1 MTQLLCPSQG
11 AGDPVQGEGFNDFGA
26 LHPAIPS
33 FLRQWPSHFTLRLGP
48 TQALGCVSAF
58 LLLRISGLVLQV
70 QLGHFALLLENGLC
84 LISETKFRF
93 IHFVPFYNKIHNFL
107 LDVFDAEYC
116 PGMCSLFFFLEQT
129 FSHHLCLTH
138 CFPALPSSQVRVCIP
153 SSAPGPSCLHSF
165 IHSFSIYHVDTVSHS
180 MLPGTWFSEE
190 TWSMSPEGSGF
201 SST

>member
-93 IHFVPFYNKIHNFL
+93 IHYVPFYNKIHNFL

-116 PGMCSLFFFLEQT
+116 PGMCSLFFLEQT
-129 FSHHLCLTH
+129 FSHHCAQH
-138 CFPALPSSQVRVCIP
+138 IVSQPYLHPKSECAYLVQL
-153 SSAPGPSCLHSF
+153 PGPPVFIHSF
-165 IHSFSIYHVDTVSHS
+165 IHSVFT
-180 MLPGTWFSEE
+180 M
-190 TWSMSPEGSGF
+190 
-201 SST
+201 